1 MQHGD
6 TPLLLPC
13 IIQHGNMPPS
23 ERRADDG
30 GSHRAVLV
38 HRHIMLPVKR
48 DAPRSVR
55 QARGVFSSHFAT
67 EDEEHRYWATH
78 TLSKALLNQMG
89 PVEDG
94 FLPPPRPRTKPVP
107 IRFSDDI
114 IQRAK
119 VLAARR
125 HIGYQTLLKEFVI
138 ERLY

>member
-1 MQHGD
+1 M
-6 TPLLLPC
+6 
-13 IIQHGNMPPS
+13 S
-23 ERRADDG
+23 EQTKQEMEIVERLEDIPA
-30 GSHRAVLV
+30 
-38 HRHIMLPVKR
+38 
-48 DAPRSVR
+48 
-55 QARGVFSSHFAT
+55 FAT

-78 TLSKALLNQMG
+78 ALSKALLNQMG
-89 PVEDG
+89 PVDDG

-138 ERLY
+138 ERLYEEEKRAGLR